1 MQTFRGP
8 KHYEPARPPCPQSS
22 GTCRPG
28 LAGSRGPRARREQP
42 VGSLARSGA
51 EAQTGQRDMIP
62 QEWLNLALSDA
73 TAAAGLEDLAMQSW
87 PGKMRGL
94 EYQLAILTDVVETP
108 SDASDHGSF
117 PVASAWPKLPPLAPE
132 KRGSPLRPTSGS
144 RRAVPMYPRARV
156 LLPGLRSPINRVSE
170 ASASILI
177 GRAHIKLVVSHTR
190 QRYPP

>member
-1 MQTFRGP
+1 VQRP
-8 KHYEPARPPCPQSS
+8 K
-22 GTCRPG
+22 
-28 LAGSRGPRARREQP
+28 LASET
-42 VGSLARSGA
+42 L
-51 EAQTGQRDMIP
+51 IP

-73 TAAAGLEDLAMQSW
+73 TAAAGLGDLAMHNC
-87 PGKMRGL
+87 PGKMSGL